1 MKTLDKFA
9 PRKKKYSR
17 CNSMSFMNESLSRA
31 HMKRTQLRNW
41 YLKKC
46 SEHNRLSYVKQS
58 NYCVS

>member
-17 CNSMSFMNESLSRA
+17 CNSMSFMNKSLSRA

-41 YLKKC
+41 YLKKM
-46 SEHNRLSYVKQS
+46 L
-58 NYCVS
+58 